1 MIRKITKKDHQN
13 VIGIINQNIKY
24 FWQEIKGDELIGKID
39 PPSYLNY
46 LIKNFQDDKL
56 VGWIYEE
63 NKEIKGMCLFY
74 ITYEIFTN
82 IYILK
87 ELFWYMKPESRKSIT
102 SYRLVKKAEEFAKE
116 NDIQYVSM
124 MHMAYPNP
132 EKLKDFYI
140 KMGYHMVQTE
150 YFKKIA

>member
-1 MIRKITKKDHQN
+1 
-13 VIGIINQNIKY
+13 
-24 FWQEIKGDELIGKID
+24 
-39 PPSYLNY
+39 
-46 LIKNFQDDKL
+46 
-56 VGWIYEE
+56 
-63 NKEIKGMCLFY
+63 
-74 ITYEIFTN
+74 
-82 IYILK
+82 
-87 ELFWYMKPESRKSIT
+87 MKPESRKSVV

-150 YFKKIA
+150 YFKKIS